1 MRKSSV
7 STCIQQMREDI
18 SQNMTVYKLNQY
30 VPAQRI
36 SAHSRTLVTRNAKS
50 YIIWV
55 HSLLDT
61 FAAAR

>member
-1 MRKSSV
+1 
-7 STCIQQMREDI
+7 MREDI